1 MDIVEKVLS
10 VAQAIHA
17 QFEQVKCCKHQCQRL
32 VERIQILL
40 EPVRILKAQSPKHI
54 SHHEE
59 ELLKKLLR
67 VMREAQKL
75 VMKYTQTSWIQKFLR
90 ARSTSEEF
98 VWVNE
103 SLEDIA
109 QGLALLLQAEQKQAF
124 LEAFQAKTRRRQDAE
139 DLMDDRAFLD
149 QVIASTEEPKDVSG
163 DIYIDRQSVESKVD
177 WMQTLKKVNVGK
189 REDIT
194 EIERDQLTFY
204 RHLQDTESY
213 DLYEGEYLKYP
224 VAIKTFKR
232 PLTTDPAKVRD
243 IFEKEIQTL
252 KKFESPNI
260 LRMYGICIEEKDGSP
275 CFSIVMEYCKHGT
288 LRDVLTK
295 QQHLSWEVR
304 IRMALGAARGLYS
317 LGQSPAMPQLSG
329 FELGETES
337 SIKRKAKKN
346 WKQVSMLAY
355 IAPEN
360 LKERNYPYKRP
371 SEIYSFGIVLWEI
384 ATSKIPFEGCT
395 PQEIM
400 EKICDH
406 HYRDPVGEDCP
417 EVLRKIIDQCRAFDP
432 SQRPSAEGHAAPAS
446 EESSQAAE
454 SRWLPEDCQ
463 CQCNKKA
470 KRSDIVILYAR
481 TLKALDTSEQ
491 ERMKSSLEKEQLL
504 RKQAEL
510 ESAQSRLQLQ
520 VLTDECSKLRKQ
532 VQSMDLEIQHLRNG
546 VEIAPY
552 SPSLS
557 ENKSSWSIWKREHK
571 R

>member
-1 MDIVEKVLS
+1 MDIVERVFS

-40 EPVRILKAQSPKHI
+40 EPVRILKAQPRQHI

-67 VMREAQKL
+67 TLGEAQNL
-75 VMKYTQTSWIQKFLR
+75 VTKYSQTSWIQKFLR
-90 ARSTSEEF
+90 AHSTGEEF
-98 VWVNE
+98 VWLNE

-109 QGLALLLQAEQKQAF
+109 QGLSLLLQAEQKQAF
-124 LEAFQAKTRRRQDAE
+124 LEAFLEKTCRRQDAE
-139 DLMDDRAFLD
+139 DLRDDKAFLD
-149 QVIASTEEPKDVSG
+149 QVIASSRLPKDTAEE
-163 DIYIDRQSVESKVD
+163 IYIDRQSMESKVD
-177 WMQTLKKVNVGK
+177 WMQNELNKIKVNVGK

-194 EIERDQLTFY
+194 EIERDHLIFY

-232 PLTTDPAKVRD
+232 PLTTNPEKVRD

-295 QQHLSWEVR
+295 QRHLSWEVR
-304 IRMALGAARGLYS
+304 IRMALGAARGLYRLHQTEEKS
-317 LGQSPAMPQLSG
+317 RLHGCICSSKFLVAGDYCVKLSG
-329 FELGETES
+329 FELCETES

-346 WKQVSMLAY
+346 WKQVSMVAY

-360 LKERNYPYKRP
+360 LRDINYPYQKP
-371 SEIYSFGIVLWEI
+371 CEIYSFGIVLWEI

-400 EKICDH
+400 EKICNH

-417 EVLRKIIDQCRAFDP
+417 EDLQKVIDQCRAFDP
-432 SQRPSAEGHAAPAS
+432 SQRPSAE
-446 EESSQAAE
+446 
-454 SRWLPEDCQ
+454 
-463 CQCNKKA
+463 
-470 KRSDIVILYAR
+470 
-481 TLKALDTSEQ
+481 
-491 ERMKSSLEKEQLL
+491 
-504 RKQAEL
+504 
-510 ESAQSRLQLQ
+510 
-520 VLTDECSKLRKQ
+520 
-532 VQSMDLEIQHLRNG
+532 
-546 VEIAPY
+546 
-552 SPSLS
+552 
-557 ENKSSWSIWKREHK
+557 
-571 R
+571 

>member
-1 MDIVEKVLS
+1 MDIVERIFS
-10 VAQAIHA
+10 VAQVIHA

-40 EPVRILKAQSPKHI
+40 EPVRILKAQPRKHI

-59 ELLKKLLR
+59 ELLKKLLQALG
-67 VMREAQKL
+67 EAQKL
-75 VMKYTQTSWIQKFLR
+75 VMKYSQTSWIQKFLR
-90 ARSTSEEF
+90 AHSAGEEF

-109 QGLALLLQAEQKQAF
+109 QGLSLLLQAEQKQAF

-139 DLMDDRAFLD
+139 DLRDDRAFLD
-149 QVIASTEEPKDVSG
+149 QVIASTEEPKDMAEE
-163 DIYIDRQSVESKVD
+163 IYIDRQCMESKVD
-177 WMQTLKKVNVGK
+177 WMQSELNKIVNVGK

-194 EIERDQLTFY
+194 EIERDHLTFY

-232 PLTTDPAKVRD
+232 PLTTDPMKVRD

-275 CFSIVMEYCKHGT
+275 CFSIIMEYCKHGT

-295 QQHLSWEVR
+295 QRHLSWEVR
-304 IRMALGAARGLYS
+304 IRMALGAARGLYRLHQTEEKS
-317 LGQSPAMPQLSG
+317 RLHGCICSSKFLVAGDYCVKLSG
-329 FELGETES
+329 FELCETES

-360 LKERNYPYKRP
+360 LRDINCAYKRP
-371 SEIYSFGIVLWEI
+371 CEIYSFGIVLWEI

-395 PQEIM
+395 PQEIT
-400 EKICDH
+400 EKICNDS
-406 HYRDPVGEDCP
+406 YRDPVGEDCP
-417 EVLRKIIDQCRAFDP
+417 EDLRKVIDQCRAFDP
-432 SQRPSAEGHAAPAS
+432 SQRPCAE
-446 EESSQAAE
+446 
-454 SRWLPEDCQ
+454 
-463 CQCNKKA
+463 
-470 KRSDIVILYAR
+470 
-481 TLKALDTSEQ
+481 
-491 ERMKSSLEKEQLL
+491 
-504 RKQAEL
+504 
-510 ESAQSRLQLQ
+510 
-520 VLTDECSKLRKQ
+520 
-532 VQSMDLEIQHLRNG
+532 
-546 VEIAPY
+546 
-552 SPSLS
+552 
-557 ENKSSWSIWKREHK
+557 
-571 R
+571 

>member
-1 MDIVEKVLS
+1 MDIVERVLS
-10 VAQAIHA
+10 MAQAIHA

-40 EPVRILKAQSPKHI
+40 EPVRILRAQPLKHI

-67 VMREAQKL
+67 ALGEAQKL
-75 VMKYTQTSWIQKFLR
+75 VMKYSQTSWIQKFLR
-90 ARSTSEEF
+90 AHSAGEEF

-109 QGLALLLQAEQKQAF
+109 QGLSLLLQAEQKQAF
-124 LEAFQAKTRRRQDAE
+124 LEAFQAKTCRRQDAE
-139 DLMDDRAFLD
+139 DLRDDRAFLD
-149 QVIASTEEPKDVSG
+149 QVIASTEEPEDMTRE
-163 DIYIDRQSVESKVD
+163 IYINRQCMESKVD
-177 WMQTLKKVNVGK
+177 WMQSELNKIVHVMDCLKKVNVGK

-194 EIERDQLTFY
+194 EIERDHLTFY

-232 PLTTDPAKVRD
+232 PLTTDPVKVRD

-295 QQHLSWEVR
+295 QRHLSWEVR
-304 IRMALGAARGLYS
+304 IRMALGAARGLYRLHQTEEKS
-317 LGQSPAMPQLSG
+317 RLHGCICSSKFLVAGDYCVKLSG
-329 FELGETES
+329 FELCETES

-346 WKQVSMLAY
+346 WKRVSMLAY

-360 LKERNYPYKRP
+360 LKDISYPYQRP
-371 SEIYSFGIVLWEI
+371 CEIYSFGIVLWEI

-395 PQEIM
+395 PQEII
-400 EKICDH
+400 EKVCNR

-417 EVLRKIIDQCRAFDP
+417 ADLRKVIDQCRAFDP
-432 SQRPSAEGHAAPAS
+432 SQRPSAE
-446 EESSQAAE
+446 E
-454 SRWLPEDCQ
+454 
-463 CQCNKKA
+463 
-470 KRSDIVILYAR
+470 IVDLLA
-481 TLKALDTSEQ
+481 D
-491 ERMKSSLEKEQLL
+491 LEK
-504 RKQAEL
+504 
-510 ESAQSRLQLQ
+510 SRNQG
-520 VLTDECSKLRKQ
+520 
-532 VQSMDLEIQHLRNG
+532 I
-546 VEIAPY
+546 
-552 SPSLS
+552 
-557 ENKSSWSIWKREHK
+557 
-571 R
+571 

>member
-1 MDIVEKVLS
+1 MDIMERVLS

-40 EPVRILKAQSPKHI
+40 EPVRILKAQRPKHI

-67 VMREAQKL
+67 VMKEAQKL

-109 QGLALLLQAEQKQAF
+109 QGLSLLLQAEQKQAF
-124 LEAFQAKTRRRQDAE
+124 LEAFQAKTRHRQDAE

-163 DIYIDRQSVESKVD
+163 NIYINRQSVESKVD
-177 WMQTLKKVNVGK
+177 WMQSELNQIVRVMESLKKVNVGK

-194 EIERDQLTFY
+194 EIERDHLTFY
-204 RHLQDTESY
+204 RHLQDTERY

-295 QQHLSWEVR
+295 QQHLSWEIR
-304 IRMALGAARGLYS
+304 IRMALGAARGLYR
-317 LGQSPAMPQLSG
+317 LHWTEEQSRLHGCICSSKFLVAGDYCVKLSG

-337 SIKRKAKKN
+337 SIKRKAQKN

-355 IAPEN
+355 VAPEN
-360 LKERNYPYKRP
+360 LKEGNYPYKRP

-395 PQEIM
+395 PQEII

-417 EVLRKIIDQCRAFDP
+417 ETLRKIIDHCRAFDP
-432 SQRPSAEGHAAPAS
+432 SQRPSAE
-446 EESSQAAE
+446 E
-454 SRWLPEDCQ
+454 
-463 CQCNKKA
+463 
-470 KRSDIVILYAR
+470 IVDLLA
-481 TLKALDTSEQ
+481 D
-491 ERMKSSLEKEQLL
+491 LEK
-504 RKQAEL
+504 
-510 ESAQSRLQLQ
+510 
-520 VLTDECSKLRKQ
+520 
-532 VQSMDLEIQHLRNG
+532 
-546 VEIAPY
+546 
-552 SPSLS
+552 
-557 ENKSSWSIWKREHK
+557 
-571 R
+571 

>member
-10 VAQAIHA
+10 MAQAIHT

-40 EPVRILKAQSPKHI
+40 EPVRILKAQPSKHI
-54 SHHEE
+54 SHHEKQ
-59 ELLKKLLR
+59 LLKKLLW
-67 VMREAQKL
+67 VLGEAQKL
-75 VMKYTQTSWIQKFLR
+75 VVKYSQASWIQKFLR
-90 ARSTSEEF
+90 AHSTSEEF

-109 QGLALLLQAEQKQAF
+109 QGLSLLLQAEQKQAF
-124 LEAFQAKTRRRQDAE
+124 LEVFQAKTCRKQDAE
-139 DLMDDRAFLD
+139 DLRDDRAFLD
-149 QVIASTEEPKDVSG
+149 QVIASTEEPKDAAG
-163 DIYIDRQSVESKVD
+163 EIYIDRQCMESKVD
-177 WMQTLKKVNVGK
+177 WMQNELNKIVNVGK

-213 DLYEGEYLKYP
+213 DLYKGEYLKYP
-224 VAIKTFKR
+224 VAIKIFKR

-304 IRMALGAARGLYS
+304 IRMALGAARGLYRLHQTEEKS
-317 LGQSPAMPQLSG
+317 RLHGCICSSKFLVAGDYCVKLSG
-329 FELGETES
+329 FELCETES

-360 LKERNYPYKRP
+360 LKNINYPYKRP
-371 SEIYSFGIVLWEI
+371 CEIYSFGIVLWEI

-400 EKICDH
+400 EKICNH
-406 HYRDPVGEDCP
+406 HYQAPVGEDCP
-417 EVLRKIIDQCRAFDP
+417 EDLRKVIDQCRAFDP
-432 SQRPSAEGHAAPAS
+432 SQRPSAE
-446 EESSQAAE
+446 
-454 SRWLPEDCQ
+454 
-463 CQCNKKA
+463 
-470 KRSDIVILYAR
+470 
-481 TLKALDTSEQ
+481 
-491 ERMKSSLEKEQLL
+491 
-504 RKQAEL
+504 
-510 ESAQSRLQLQ
+510 
-520 VLTDECSKLRKQ
+520 
-532 VQSMDLEIQHLRNG
+532 
-546 VEIAPY
+546 
-552 SPSLS
+552 
-557 ENKSSWSIWKREHK
+557 
-571 R
+571 